1 MATNPRDLL
10 IRPVITEKTSVMM
23 QDNKYT
29 FKVPLT
35 ANKTEI
41 RQAVEKIFNV
51 KVEKVNTVRVLGK
64 TKRMGRYVG
73 KRSDYKKALIIT
85 NGENENVELSSRNM
99 PKVTALSNGCLNCFD
114 LLNNNKVFLAKDAI
128 ARIEEVLA

>member
-73 KRSDYKKALIIT
+73 KGSDYKKAI
-85 NGENENVELSSRNM
+85 V
-99 PKVTALSNGCLNCFD
+99 K
-114 LLNNNKVFLAKDAI
+114 LAEGNTI
-128 ARIEEVLA
+128 QIFEGM